1 MEFDVYSSHVYN
13 DAADL
18 DDEDF
23 CEILDNPEMVSEQ
36 NNEVAG

>member
-1 MEFDVYSSHVYN
+1 MEFDIYASHVYN

-23 CEILDNPEMVSEQ
+23 CEILDNPEMFDSDSSE
-36 NNEVAG
+36 A

>member
-1 MEFDVYSSHVYN
+1 MEFDIYSSHLYN

-23 CEILDNPEMVSEQ
+23 CEILDNPEMFDSE
-36 NNEVAG
+36 NSATLS

>member
-1 MEFDVYSSHVYN
+1 MEFDIYSSHLYN

-23 CEILDNPEMVSEQ
+23 CEILDNPEIFDSE
-36 NNEVAG
+36 NGEVLS

>member
-1 MEFDVYSSHVYN
+1 MEFDIYVSHVYN

-23 CEILDNPEMVSEQ
+23 CEILDNPEMFDSEKS
-36 NNEVAG
+36 EALS